1 MGPAPAMG
9 AAAAAAAAA
18 AGSAPVGASPVG
30 LAALAAPSSPDASP
44 PCPPWQRSIRQNSRR
59 PKDER
64 WGRARAVAY
73 HSRGGGGLR
82 AARPLLLGRHLRR
95 ERRRVRP
102 LRSRLRA
109 RRRSSLRVL
118 LLALDVVLVLRHHV
132 RPPHCHLPMRAV
144 RSDEGRG
151 CGRVPS
157 EGGGA
162 HLGLELGRERLGLQ
176 LDQIRHL
183 CASRAGVSVG
193 AAPWSG
199 RGGRRTMSSLAQA
212 LVNLASVR

>member
-1 MGPAPAMG
+1 MG
-9 AAAAAAAAA
+9 AAAAAAAA
-18 AGSAPVGASPVG
+18 AGSAPVGASTVG

-59 PKDER
+59 PEDER
-64 WGRARAVAY
+64 WGRAKAIA
-73 HSRGGGGLR
+73 HQSGGGRFR

-95 ERRRVRP
+95 QRSRVRP

-109 RRRSSLRVL
+109 RRRRSLRVL
-118 LLALDVVLVLRHHV
+118 LLALYVVLVLRHHV
-132 RPPHCHLPMRAV
+132 RPPHRHLPMRAA
-144 RSDEGRG
+144 RSDRDRG
-151 CGRVPS
+151 CGPS

-193 AAPWSG
+193 RLGARRAAPRG
-199 RGGRRTMSSLAQA
+199 RPWRSPRRARGPVWAGGAR
-212 LVNLASVR
+212 

>member
-1 MGPAPAMG
+1 
-9 AAAAAAAAA
+9 
-18 AGSAPVGASPVG
+18 
-30 LAALAAPSSPDASP
+30 
-44 PCPPWQRSIRQNSRR
+44 
-59 PKDER
+59 
-64 WGRARAVAY
+64 
-73 HSRGGGGLR
+73 
-82 AARPLLLGRHLRR
+82 
-95 ERRRVRP
+95 
-102 LRSRLRA
+102 
-109 RRRSSLRVL
+109 
-118 LLALDVVLVLRHHV
+118 
-132 RPPHCHLPMRAV
+132 MRAV

-199 RGGRRTMSSLAQA
+199 RGGRRAARKGRLGGA
-212 LVNLASVR
+212 R